1 MNAIILIL
9 AGISVVTTIIS
20 TIVTMRIIKIRKQVN
35 RIILN
40 HNEITHIL
48 EEENRVLQ
56 SRLLVIPNEI
66 MASIEKV
73 IDENPDINMK
83 DFKEFIKNNNK
94 LYNECDK

>member
-1 MNAIILIL
+1 MNTIILIL

-35 RIILN
+35 HIILN

-66 MASIEKV
+66 MVSIEKV
-73 IDENPDINMK
+73 IDDNPDINIK